1 MSDPRD
7 DHDPIDAA
15 YARAEA
21 VLDDE
26 AARAARRARVL
37 AAVAAEPAAGS
48 PATSR
53 PAGRPGRRQGG
64 WLAAACVAAL
74 STLVAV
80 QIYRPPPRPATP
92 APAAAAKVQPQA
104 PRPTP
109 ASPAADV
116 KAADVKAG
124 PSRSAARTADVAPPR
139 PPHLVAP
146 PRLYTPLPAP
156 APAPAVA
163 QPAPPPPPPPPPA
176 LAAAA
181 PTSADS
187 GTTVGEVIVTS
198 QKRAA
203 NVMARPA
210 PSAFPELGDRL
221 RAAAAA
227 GRTGEVETLLTQGAP
242 VDATDADGNT
252 ALMQAVQ
259 ADRPAAAAALK
270 RHGASLERRNKAGES
285 ARDMAAS
292 VDDAALNQALG
303 LPP

>member
-1 MSDPRD
+1 
-7 DHDPIDAA
+7 
-15 YARAEA
+15 
-21 VLDDE
+21 
-26 AARAARRARVL
+26 
-37 AAVAAEPAAGS
+37 
-48 PATSR
+48 
-53 PAGRPGRRQGG
+53 
-64 WLAAACVAAL
+64 
-74 STLVAV
+74 
-80 QIYRPPPRPATP
+80 
-92 APAAAAKVQPQA
+92 
-104 PRPTP
+104 
-109 ASPAADV
+109 
-116 KAADVKAG
+116 
-124 PSRSAARTADVAPPR
+124 
-139 PPHLVAP
+139 
-146 PRLYTPLPAP
+146 
-156 APAPAVA
+156 
-163 QPAPPPPPPPPPA
+163 
-176 LAAAA
+176 
-181 PTSADS
+181 
-187 GTTVGEVIVTS
+187 VTS

-252 ALMQAVQ
+252 ALVQ